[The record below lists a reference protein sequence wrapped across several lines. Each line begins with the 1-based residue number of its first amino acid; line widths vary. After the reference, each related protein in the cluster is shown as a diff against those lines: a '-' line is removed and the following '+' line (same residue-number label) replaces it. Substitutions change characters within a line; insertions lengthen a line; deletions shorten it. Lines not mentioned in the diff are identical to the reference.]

1 MDPLTHNLTALM
13 LSRAGL
19 SRWCPRATAV
29 AVAAANAPDV
39 DFAAALG
46 GDLGILEWHRGLT
59 HSLVLAPVMAFL
71 PLAILWPWLHRRAR
85 WQRLYLVSL
94 AGVLSH
100 VLLDWTNIY
109 GVRLLAPFDPAWRR
123 LDLASVVD
131 FWVAA
136 VLVGAAGWM
145 ALARLV
151 SSEIGSRPPAGRGVA
166 ALALA
171 AVLGLFTARYF
182 LHERAVAVLEARLYD
197 GEEPVRAAAFP
208 TIFNPF
214 RWRGL
219 VETASAWHVFEVDL
233 AGGQFDPAGG
243 RIYFKPELPP
253 AAEAAGA
260 THPFRAFLDFADFA
274 LWRVVPAE
282 EPEGAL
288 RIEALD
294 LRFAVP
300 GEDAF
305 LAAAI
310 VKPEGEVLRA
320 WFQYQRPGGA
330 PRFR

>member
-1 MDPLTHNLTALM
+1 MEPLTHNLTALM
-13 LSRAGL
+13 LARASL
-19 SRWCPRATAV
+19 NRWCPRATAV
-29 AVAAANAPDV
+29 ALAAANAPDV
-39 DFAAALG
+39 DFVGALG

-59 HSLVLAPVMAFL
+59 HSLIVAPVMALL
-71 PLAILWPWLHRRAR
+71 PLAVLWPWLRRLGR
-85 WQRLYLVSL
+85 RRRLYLVSL

-100 VLLDWTNIY
+100 ILLDWTNIY
-109 GVRLLAPFDPAWRR
+109 GVRLLAPFDPRWRR

-131 FWVAA
+131 FWVLA
-136 VLVGAAGWM
+136 VLIGAAGWM

-151 SSEIGSRPPAGRGVA
+151 SSEIGSRPPAGRGA
-166 ALALA
+166 AIFALA
-171 AVLGLFTARYF
+171 AMLGLFSMRCF

-208 TIFNPF
+208 TVFNPF

-219 VETASAWHVFEVDL
+219 VETETAWRVFEVDL

-243 RIYFKPELPP
+243 RTYYKPELPP
-253 AAEAAGA
+253 AAEAARA
-260 THPFRAFLDFADFA
+260 TYPFRVFLDFAQFA
-274 LWRVVPAE
+274 LWRVIPAE

-288 RIEALD
+288 RIEALE
-294 LRFAVP
+294 LRFAAP
-300 GEDAF
+300 GEEAF

-320 WFQYQRPGGA
+320 WFQYHRPGTA